1 MGIQEVKRGG
11 VMPEY
16 PNTRKSEQAEG
27 FQERLRQN
35 MKYRNQEKED
45 IAGGKGERKV
55 RYGKDW
61 SRSGH
66 TGELYGIDGGFTDC
80 GGKTYELRG
89 ER

>member
-45 IAGGKGERKV
+45 IAGAESQAGSPVWEGLEQV
-55 RYGKDW
+55 RAYG
-61 SRSGH
+61 
-66 TGELYGIDGGFTDC
+66 
-80 GGKTYELRG
+80 
-89 ER
+89 

>member
-45 IAGGKGERKV
+45 IAGAESQAGKV
-55 RYGKDW
+55 
-61 SRSGH
+61 
-66 TGELYGIDGGFTDC
+66 T
-80 GGKTYELRG
+80 
-89 ER
+89 